1 MINLNGMR
9 LCENCFEEM
18 NAQFCTRCRYNP
30 AAGAGDPTV
39 LAPGSVLLGKYIVGK
54 VIGKGG
60 FGVTY
65 LAYDFTLGKKVAI
78 KEFFPYGVALRAAGT
93 TTVAVSSM
101 DNAEA
106 FKLGAEK
113 FYNEAKLVSKFNG
126 NPNIVGV
133 YEFFYENDTVYF
145 AMEYLKGHTLK
156 EHIQKHGPLSAA
168 QALFVAQNVANALM
182 AAHSSSVLH
191 RDISPDNIIIC
202 DDGNIK
208 LIDFGAARQVVAEHS
223 QSFSVIL
230 KPGFAPLE
238 QYQKKGNQGPWTDIY
253 SLGATIYYAL
263 TEDIPEDPMSRLE
276 DDKAYRS
283 NQYHIDPELWSMI
296 FKATE
301 LKIENRYG
309 DIFQFKNDLAKVSAE
324 AEPLVVPKE
333 EPAEKMPEFQTAMPY
348 GMTQIGASQPEQQPV
363 GGGAP
368 VLAPAPSSAPV
379 GAVMSGHSDAEN
391 VQPAPEEKSG
401 LAKFLT
407 PKMAAICGAVLAAVV
422 VVIIIPI
429 MLVSNHDNEIE
440 AGGNGIPSKPTT
452 SSTGSGKNGTTQVT
466 NKDIGGGYVYSGE
479 WAGDEKSGYPQG
491 YGQATLQNV
500 SSFYIERGTYDGG
513 KLSEGECF
521 YIESDYSSYS
531 FTSGSFKNGYLYE
544 GYNEYCSFWGNAYAL
559 GTFTN
564 GYVTEGEYLAVD
576 PESSTVALEFGSFD
590 NNGYLRD
597 GYQIDYSSYSGSLTP
612 LTHNKVTNGEKQYI
626 SPFDVAKFDELKKY
640 TPEYILD
647 VVGNHYGYLDAIIQI
662 MSDAEAVWEPS
673 QNQNASFDNNN
684 SSGTSAASTSS
695 AEEVEAANS
704 TARSL
709 KKTINERWKFA
720 AAKGYG
726 MKYTAQKKWDRIEI
740 SVDKSGNWSLT
751 GIDPDHFATDGNYA
765 WSASASGVNGD
776 TDYSDDAT
784 VNFLIALA
792 NEYPDMKNAAIYAV
806 LESGTG
812 CIFTACTSDT
822 DSGRKL
828 AAAVEDMVGASG
840 KVVSA
845 DPWDGKTAGVTSDGF
860 VVGTSPV
867 VGLK

>member
-93 TTVAVSSM
+93 TTVAVSSI

-348 GMTQIGASQPEQQPV
+348 GMTQIGASQPDQQPV

-440 AGGNGIPSKPTT
+440 AGGNGIPSKSTT
-452 SSTGSGKNGTTQVT
+452 SSTGFGNSNSGTGSTSSTEKVTDMKYTFPDGTQFTYT
-466 NKDIGGGYVYSGE
+466 GE
-479 WAGDEKSGYPQG
+479 WKDNKPNGQGKGVYAGGDVY
-491 YGQATLQNV
+491 
-500 SSFYIERGTYDGG
+500 
-513 KLSEGECF
+513 
-521 YIESDYSSYS
+521 
-531 FTSGSFKNGYLYE
+531 
-544 GYNEYCSFWGNAYAL
+544 
-559 GTFTN
+559 
-564 GYVTEGEYLAVD
+564 EGEYKGGYREGYGKYTWA
-576 PESSTVALEFGSFD
+576 
-590 NNGYLRD
+590 NGEVYEGEWKNGRQD
-597 GYQIDYSSYSGSLTP
+597 GYGKHIKANGDVYEGEFKADKRNGNGKYTAANGDVYEGEWKDDSLNGQCKCIWADGTVYEGEVKDDVLHGKGKLTYNDGSSIEGEW
-612 LTHNKVTNGEKQYI
+612 KNGEY
-626 SPFDVAKFDELKKY
+626 VE
-640 TPEYILD
+640 
-647 VVGNHYGYLDAIIQI
+647 
-662 MSDAEAVWEPS
+662 
-673 QNQNASFDNNN
+673 
-684 SSGTSAASTSS
+684 GTSAASTSS

-709 KKTINERWKFA
+709 KKSINERWKFA

-751 GIDPDHFATDGNYA
+751 GIDPNHFATDGNYA

-822 DSGRKL
+822 GSGRKL

-840 KVVSA
+840 KVASS

-860 VVGTSPV
+860 IVGTSPV